1 MLLIFSKKVTQQAP
15 SIEGSSSKIP
25 LQIIITA
32 QFGKCL
38 QGAGVKLDPIDPQKF
53 TDFVSYSEKKR
64 TRWERF
70 LDKIKPR
77 SAAMRT
83 TVLVVFVVCFS
94 LFMSLW
100 FFWRTLFL
108 PEIQQHARYLAMEL
122 EILNNPDLRLYHKQ
136 QEVDIDDWLKNR
148 VGIEYVTNPAEYP
161 TVREKLIAE
170 FFTRQIET
178 KLAKELRIEQATVYF
193 QFKPSPRIW
202 IQTPE
207 MNGHWVQEPLKTYAN
222 YSNELILGWLLGT
235 PIIVGIIILT
245 LVRQL
250 NRPLRR
256 LQNAANSYSRIG
268 SAPYLDT
275 NHGPLEIRQVNHA
288 FNQMIYTLDQTERE
302 RRIML
307 AGISHDLRTPLT
319 RIRLS
324 AEMMP
329 DEDFLK
335 EGLIY
340 DVEDMD
346 AILDQFIS
354 YMRDGS
360 DEEPQDTNVNVL
372 LQELVKQFKPLDIR
386 FTPQDIPT
394 IQARSMSLK
403 RLIGNLINNSKRYG
417 SEPIELSA
425 HVEEDQL
432 LICVADHGEG
442 IPEDQIEA
450 LMQPFV
456 RGNSARTVQG
466 SGLGLAIVK
475 RIVDIHHGQLRIHNR
490 PEGGL
495 EAIISLPVNQANPE
509 TLPPATTLDK
519 IRQTLTDHF

>member
-1 MLLIFSKKVTQQAP
+1 
-15 SIEGSSSKIP
+15 
-25 LQIIITA
+25 
-32 QFGKCL
+32 
-38 QGAGVKLDPIDPQKF
+38 VKLDPIDPQAF
-53 TDFVSYSEKKR
+53 TDYVAYSERKR

-83 TVLVVFVVCFS
+83 TVLVVFIISFS

-100 FFWRTLFL
+100 FFWRTLYL

-122 EILNNPDLRLYHKQ
+122 EILNNPDLRLYHND
-136 QEVDIDDWLKNR
+136 QEVDIDQWLKNR
-148 VGIEYVTNPAEYP
+148 IGIEYVTDPTEYP
-161 TVREKLIAE
+161 NVREKLIAE
-170 FFTRQIET
+170 FFTNQIEK
-178 KLAKELRIEQATVYF
+178 KLAKELRINHATVYF

-207 MNGHWVQEPLKTYAN
+207 MKGNWVREPLKTYAN
-222 YSNELILGWLLGT
+222 YSNELILGWVIGT
-235 PIIVGIIILT
+235 PLIVGIIILT

-256 LQNAANSYSRIG
+256 LRDAATNYTKTG
-268 SAPYLDT
+268 KAPYLET
-275 NHGPLEIRQVNHA
+275 NHGPQEIRQVNQA
-288 FNQMIYTLDQTERE
+288 FNHMIYSLEQTERD
-302 RRIML
+302 RLIML

-324 AEMMP
+324 AEMMS

-360 DEEPQDTNVNVL
+360 DEQPQSTNVNIL
-372 LQELVKQFKPLDIR
+372 LHELVKQFNPLEIH
-386 FTPQDIPT
+386 FHPQDLPV

-403 RLIGNLINNSKRYG
+403 RLIGNLINNAKRYG
-417 SEPIELSA
+417 AEPIELSA
-425 HVEEDQL
+425 YVQNERL
-432 LICVADHGEG
+432 FITVADHGEG
-442 IPEDQIEA
+442 IPEDQIQD

-456 RGNSARTVQG
+456 RGNAARTIQG

-475 RIVDIHHGQLRIHNR
+475 RIVDIHHGELKIHNR
-490 PEGGL
+490 AEGGL
-495 EAIISLPVNQANPE
+495 EAIISLPIQEQLELENGA
-509 TLPPATTLDK
+509 ATALDK
-519 IRQTLTDHF
+519 IRQSLAERF

>member
-1 MLLIFSKKVTQQAP
+1 M
-15 SIEGSSSKIP
+15 
-25 LQIIITA
+25 
-32 QFGKCL
+32 
-38 QGAGVKLDPIDPQKF
+38 KLEPINPQEF
-53 TDFVSYSEKKR
+53 TDYVAYSEKKR

-83 TVLVVFVVCFS
+83 TVLVVFVVLFS

-100 FFWRTLFL
+100 FFWRTLYL
-108 PEIQQHARYLAMEL
+108 PEIQQHARYLAVEL
-122 EILNNPDLRLYHKQ
+122 EILNNPDLRIFHNEA
-136 QEVDIDDWLKNR
+136 EVDVDAWLKNR
-148 VGIEYVTNPAEYP
+148 VGIEYVTDPREFPN
-161 TVREKLIAE
+161 VREKVIAE
-170 FFTRQIET
+170 FFTRQIEK
-178 KLAKELRIEQATVYF
+178 KLATELKMQDVTVYF

-207 MNGHWVQEPLKTYAN
+207 MNGNWVREPLKTYAN
-222 YSNELILGWLLGT
+222 YSPELVFGWLLGI
-235 PIIVGIIILT
+235 PLLAAAIILT

-256 LQNAANSYSRIG
+256 LQNAANSYSKTG
-268 SAPYLDT
+268 KAPYLET
-275 NHGPLEIRQVNHA
+275 NHGPQEIREVNQA
-288 FNQMIYTLDQTERE
+288 FNHMIYTLEQTERD

-329 DEDFLK
+329 DDDFLK

-346 AILDQFIS
+346 AILNQFIS

-360 DEEPQDTNVNVL
+360 DEELQETDLNVL
-372 LQELVKQFKPLDIR
+372 LQELIIQFKPLDIR
-386 FTPQDIPT
+386 FNAQELPL
-394 IQARSMSLK
+394 IQARSLSLK

-417 SEPIELSA
+417 AEPIELSA
-425 HVEEDQL
+425 ELLEDQ
-432 LICVADHGEG
+432 IRIRVADNGTG
-442 IPEDQIEA
+442 IPEDQIA
-450 LMQPFV
+450 DLMQPFV
-456 RGNSARTVQG
+456 RGNEARTVQG

-475 RIVDIHHGQLRIHNR
+475 RIVDIHQGELTIQNR
-490 PEGGL
+490 EHGGL
-495 EAIISLPVNQANPE
+495 EAII
-509 TLPPATTLDK
+509 TLPLQPEVVEEKSNIGTLEK
-519 IRQTLTDHF
+519 IKQSLSEHF